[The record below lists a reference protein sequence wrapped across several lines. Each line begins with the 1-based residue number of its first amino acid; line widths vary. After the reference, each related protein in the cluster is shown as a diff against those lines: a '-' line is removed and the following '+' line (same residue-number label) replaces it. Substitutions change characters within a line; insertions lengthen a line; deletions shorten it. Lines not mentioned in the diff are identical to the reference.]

1 MASKDTAGQGP
12 GPDKSVGQGPSPDA
26 FEPLYKR
33 LEEIV
38 ARLEQGD
45 LTLEESLSLYEE
57 GMKLARR
64 CQEMLQSAELRI
76 TKLQESFAEGLG
88 TLREEPAEYEPDAGE
103 EGLPLE

>member
-1 MASKDTAGQGP
+1 MASRKEDDEAG
-12 GPDKSVGQGPSPDA
+12 

-64 CQEMLQSAELRI
+64 CQELLQNAELRI
-76 TKLQESFAEGLG
+76 TKLQESFAESLG
-88 TLREEPAEYEPDAGE
+88 ADQRRRPAEYEADAE
-103 EGLPLE
+103 EQELPLE

>member
-1 MASKDTAGQGP
+1 MASKNTVD
-12 GPDKSVGQGPSPDA
+12 QGPSPDGG
-26 FEPLYKR
+26 FEPLYRR

-64 CQEMLQSAELRI
+64 CQEMLQGAELRI
-76 TKLQESFAEGLG
+76 TKLQESFAESLG
-88 TLREEPAEYEPDAGE
+88 TIREEPEEYEPDAE
-103 EGLPLE
+103 EQELPLE

>member
-1 MASKDTAGQGP
+1 MASKDEGPPAGEAG
-12 GPDKSVGQGPSPDA
+12 
-26 FEPLYKR
+26 FEPLYRR

-64 CQEMLQSAELRI
+64 CQEMLQGAELRI
-76 TKLQESFAEGLG
+76 TKLQESFAESLG
-88 TLREEPAEYEPDAGE
+88 GIREEAEVYEPAEDPPEAE
-103 EGLPLE
+103 LPLE

>member
-1 MASKDTAGQGP
+1 MASKDEG
-12 GPDKSVGQGPSPDA
+12 

-57 GMKLARR
+57 GMKLARK

-76 TKLQESFAEGLG
+76 TRLQESFAEGMG
-88 TLREEPAEYEPDAGE
+88 TVRDEPEEYEPDPEE
-103 EGLPLE
+103 EGPPPE